1 LDNRHHAALLI
12 AFSMWQPLTDDPERI
27 TETAS
32 IEAVLAL
39 GKREE
44 NEVGFSHQL

>member
-1 LDNRHHAALLI
+1 MI
-12 AFSMWQPLTDDPERI
+12 SERI
-27 TETAS
+27 TELAS
-32 IEAVLAL
+32 IEALLAL